1 MISDDPSDILLR
13 AGKITEAQLATAQAV
28 RQATGKPLAD
38 VLAELNYVSTEEMA
52 RLLAGHL
59 KLPFFELEE
68 GFRLEAEEVHL
79 IPEAVAR
86 RYSMIPVKKDKFATI
101 TLVMKD
107 PLVLEAVDT
116 ARALTGLEVHKAV
129 GTGERI
135 QSVIDKFYRE
145 EAHIER
151 NLQDIVDLEAGDVGK
166 NLDEALKQDEQL
178 RVLVNDAPVVRF
190 VKLLLMQAV
199 RDRASDI
206 HFEPGEKD
214 ETVRIR
220 VDGNLRIVTPP
231 PPSLYLGV
239 VARIKILAGMDIAE
253 RRLPLDGRFRYSV
266 HGRVIDVRVSS
277 LPEVFGE
284 KMVLRILDRE
294 ATVGSLEDVGFE
306 EEILI
311 RFKRILRLPH
321 GIVLLT
327 GPTGSGKTTTLY
339 GALRY
344 IKSPEKNIQT
354 VEDPVEYLVDGV
366 NQMLIRPKIGLDFA
380 NALRAILRQDPD
392 IIMIGEIR
400 DAETAQI
407 AMRASLTG
415 HLVLSTLHTNDATSA
430 FCRLRDI
437 GVESFLIAAT
447 MKLVIAQRL
456 VRVICPKCCRDVVPT
471 PATLAIAS
479 ALFPDAAQWR
489 FRAGAG
495 CKDCGHT
502 GYFGRRAILEF
513 LEVNDSIRELIT
525 TGGGEQAFRRKA
537 IDMGMETLL
546 ANGLRKVRAGIT
558 TVEEVLSV
566 CPVPDGIDCREV

>member
-1 MISDDPSDILLR
+1 MLSDDPNDILLR
-13 AGKITEAQLATAQAV
+13 AGKITEAQLAAAQAV
-28 RQATGKPLAD
+28 CRATGKPLAE
-38 VLAELNYVSTEEMA
+38 VLAELNYVSSEEMA
-52 RLLAGHL
+52 QLLAEHL
-59 KLPFFELEE
+59 KLPFFELGE
-68 GFRLEAEEVHL
+68 GFRLESEEVHL

-86 RYSMIPVKKDKFATI
+86 RYCMIPVKKDKFATV
-101 TLVMKD
+101 TLVMQN
-107 PLVLEAVDT
+107 PLDLEAVDA
-116 ARALTGLEVHKAV
+116 ARSLTRLEVHKAV
-129 GTGERI
+129 STGDRI

-166 NLDEALKQDEQL
+166 GLDPGLNQADQL
-178 RVLVNDAPVVRF
+178 RVLVNDVPVVRF
-190 VKLLLMQAV
+190 VKLLLLQAV

-231 PPSLYLGV
+231 PPSLYQGV

-253 RRLPLDGRFRYSV
+253 RRLPLDGRFRYCV
-266 HGRVIDVRVSS
+266 HDRVIDVRVSS

-284 KMVLRILDRE
+284 KMVLRILDRA

-306 EEILI
+306 EETLI
-311 RFKRILRLPH
+311 RFKRILKLPH

-339 GALRY
+339 GALRFM
-344 IKSPEKNIQT
+344 KSPEKNIQT
-354 VEDPVEYLVDGV
+354 VEDPVEYLVSGV

-380 NALRAILRQDPD
+380 SALRAILRQDPD

-437 GVESFLIAAT
+437 GVESYLIAST

-456 VRVICPKCCRDVVPT
+456 VRVICPKCSRDVAPSPEAV
-471 PATLAIAS
+471 AIAR
-479 ALFPDAAQWR
+479 AFFPDADSWR
-489 FRAGAG
+489 FRNGTG
-495 CKDCGHT
+495 CKECAHT
-502 GYFGRRAILEF
+502 GYFGRQAILEF
-513 LEVNDSIRELIT
+513 LEVTDSIRELIA
-525 TGGGEQAFRRKA
+525 GGGNEHAFRQKA

-546 ANGLRKVRAGIT
+546 ANGLRKVRAGLT

-566 CPVPDGIDCREV
+566 CPVPDGMDCRGV